1 MAWQQ
6 ILGWPKDE
14 YELFLMDMRKALRDK
29 KVHSYIRVRFINA
42 RKP

>member
-14 YELFLMDMRKALRDK
+14 YRVFLMDMRKALRDK